1 MSEDT
6 FCHIG
11 VHMHFYYIYRQT
23 EVNIRLH
30 HKTPKRKLH
39 QVIYYKMCNYIELK
53 SNETPDQFKDFLKT
67 VNNRIIAD
75 NCRLYQ
81 TIARVI

>member
-11 VHMHFYYIYRQT
+11 VHMHFYYIYRQR

-39 QVIYYKMCNYIELK
+39 QVIYYKMSNYIELK
-53 SNETPDQFKDFLKT
+53 Q
-67 VNNRIIAD
+67 
-75 NCRLYQ
+75 
-81 TIARVI
+81 